1 MLCLIPKSIP
11 SLAIMLDDIG
21 CGSSSKTKELAQA
34 LGVCERTVYG
44 WRTQGYAPRPVMLA
58 IFWLTSWGQSAVNC
72 KAHNDARMFAGYVG
86 SLKAEVADLKA
97 QLAKLAELGDF
108 GSAND
113 PSPGVVG
120 PGPQAPELS
129 FPPIRFP
136 EEPAPT
142 ALGEPGSTTG
152 IPRISRGNLRRSLAG

>member
-1 MLCLIPKSIP
+1 MLCLTPRSIP
-11 SLAIMLDDIG
+11 SLAIMLNDIG
-21 CGSSSKTKELAQA
+21 CGSSRSNKELAKA
-34 LGVCERTVYG
+34 LGVCERTVRG
-44 WRTQGYAPRPVMLA
+44 WRDQGYAPRPAMLA

-86 SLKAEVADLKA
+86 SLKSEVADLKS
-97 QLAKLAELGDF
+97 QLAKLAVLGDF

-113 PSPGVVG
+113 PAPGVAG

-136 EEPAPT
+136 EEPALA
-142 ALGEPGSTTG
+142 ALGEPSTTTG
-152 IPRISRGNLRRSLAG
+152 TPRISKGNPGRSLAG

>member
-21 CGSSSKTKELAQA
+21 CGSSRSTKELAKA
-34 LGVCERTVYG
+34 LGVCERTLRG
-44 WRTQGYAPRPVMLA
+44 WRDQGRAPRTAMLA

-86 SLKAEVADLKA
+86 SLKSEVADLKA

-113 PSPGVVG
+113 PAPGVAG

-129 FPPIRFP
+129 FPPIHFP
-136 EEPAPT
+136 EEPAPN
-142 ALGEPGSTTG
+142 ALGGPGATTG
-152 IPRISRGNLRRSLAG
+152 IPRISEGKLRRSLAG